1 MAASSVLELTLHLD
15 LNLRCDLDELFFG
28 GLSASAHEGARRA
41 PLKQSMPMHLFTLT
55 GCMNST

>member
-28 GLSASAHEGARRA
+28 NRRPLEMQPRRA
-41 PLKQSMPMHLFTLT
+41 SGDPFLPV
-55 GCMNST
+55 